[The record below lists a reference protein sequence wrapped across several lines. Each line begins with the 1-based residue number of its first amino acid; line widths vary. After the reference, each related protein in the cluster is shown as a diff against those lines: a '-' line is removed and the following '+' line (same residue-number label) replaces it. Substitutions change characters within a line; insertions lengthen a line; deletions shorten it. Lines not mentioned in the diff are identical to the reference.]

1 MTSATDTPLIST
13 HRLTYSWPDR
23 PLWTDLDLAIPA
35 GLTVLT
41 GDEGC
46 GKTTLLRLLAGELE
60 PQKGEIRLKGRS
72 ATPRTL
78 LTVVAWTDP
87 RTDVHDGSIVSDY
100 LAAQRVRFA
109 QMDTQL
115 LNDLLDAF
123 MLGGHLHKTFH
134 MLSTGSRRKVW
145 LAAAL
150 ASMAP
155 VVLLDQPYAALD
167 APATRL
173 VSRLLQESARSMA
186 RAFIVADHEAP
197 AFVIPEQ
204 VISLGC

>member
-1 MTSATDTPLIST
+1 MTPATDTPLIST

-60 PQKGEIRLKGRS
+60 PQEGEIRLQGRS
-72 ATPRTL
+72 ATPQAL
-78 LTVVAWTDP
+78 LAVVAWTDP

-100 LAAQRVRFA
+100 LAAQRLRFA

-123 MLGGHLHKTFH
+123 TLGGHLHKTFH

-145 LAAAL
+145 LAVAL

-173 VSRLLQESARSMA
+173 VSQLLQESAHSST

-197 AFVIPEQ
+197 GFVSPEQ
-204 VISLGC
+204 VITLGT